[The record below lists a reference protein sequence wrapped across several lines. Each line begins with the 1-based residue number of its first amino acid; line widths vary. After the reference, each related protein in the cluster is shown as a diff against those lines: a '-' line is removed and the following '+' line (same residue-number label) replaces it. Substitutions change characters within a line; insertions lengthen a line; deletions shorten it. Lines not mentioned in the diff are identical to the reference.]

1 VHTIAV
7 VSAAWRWHRDAIAAC
22 AVIFVGYCFIT
33 RLRDW
38 RKLLWFFSG
47 LALLAAIL
55 CSPMDLLARDYLFT
69 AEAIERIFLALTIPY
84 LFVRGATIKMAPF
97 RIHYTVAWTIG
108 MATLSIWFLPRVLN
122 LALASEA
129 IRRVEIA
136 TVLAGGVFFWW
147 PLHSPDKRQRI
158 PMVPNALFYLVAA
171 TIWCSLMGLFL
182 AFEQPWYFPRYST
195 PLDVLH
201 ISDSLLRDWSFSR
214 ENDQQTA
221 GLLFWISAGV
231 ILLSEVM
238 FTYYRWYIAQP
249 RKSPE
254 KISIAERKI
263 PARPLEPR
271 P

>member
-1 VHTIAV
+1 MHTIAV

-22 AVIFVGYCFIT
+22 AVVFAAYCFLT

-47 LALLAAIL
+47 LALLGVIL
-55 CSPMDLLARDYLFT
+55 CSPLDLMARDYLFT

-84 LFVRGATIKMAPF
+84 LFVRGATSKMAPF
-97 RIHYTVAWTIG
+97 RIHYAVAWTIG
-108 MATLSIWFLPRVLN
+108 MATLSIWFVPRVLN

-129 IRRVEIA
+129 VRRVEIA

-147 PLHSPDKRQRI
+147 PLHSPDQRQRV

-171 TIWCSLMGLFL
+171 TVWCSLMGLFL

-201 ISDSLLRDWSFSR
+201 ISDSLLRDWSLSR

-221 GLLFWISAGV
+221 GLLFWVGAGW
-231 ILLSEVM
+231 IFLSEVM
-238 FTYYRWYIAQP
+238 LTYYRWYIAQP
-249 RKSPE
+249 KKGPE
-254 KISIAERKI
+254 QFSIAERKT
-263 PARPLEPR
+263 PASHGGV
-271 P
+271 